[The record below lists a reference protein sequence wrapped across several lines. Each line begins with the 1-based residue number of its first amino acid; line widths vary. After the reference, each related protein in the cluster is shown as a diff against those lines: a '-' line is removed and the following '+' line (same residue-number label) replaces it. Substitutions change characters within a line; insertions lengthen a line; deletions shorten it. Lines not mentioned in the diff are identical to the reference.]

1 MLVREQRRLLRVRTW
16 VLLVML
22 TVGCV
27 VAPAAGASSPLVL
40 PSSVSP
46 SIAGSSL
53 TLWVFGVA
61 APAEPPVLGTNGL
74 VASFEWGGTSL
85 GLPPGARQ
93 LGVETTM
100 ARGKLF
106 LQVPMSGGS
115 VESNRVRLDS
125 QDSAFAE
132 APDLPQL
139 VPWSSTPMS
148 SVLIVA
154 RDFGSGRL
162 VDVDGSPLPI
172 GSFTCS
178 RPDLEGLREVSMQ
191 CFVTRKGPL
200 ESGGFSGNRVR
211 ALVQTFEGPVLT
223 PAVVLP

>member
-1 MLVREQRRLLRVRTW
+1 
-16 VLLVML
+16 ML

-27 VAPAAGASSPLVL
+27 VAPAAGSSSPLVL
-40 PSSVSP
+40 PTSVSS
-46 SIAGSSL
+46 SIAGTSL
-53 TLWVFGVA
+53 SFWVFGVA

-74 VASFEWGGTSL
+74 VASFDWSGSSL
-85 GLPPGARQ
+85 RLPPGARE

-106 LQVPMSGGS
+106 LQVAVSGGV

-125 QDSAFAE
+125 QNSVFAE

-139 VPWSSTPMS
+139 VPWSSTPKS

-172 GSFTCS
+172 GSFSCS
-178 RPDLEGLREVSMQ
+178 RPDLEGLREVGMQ
-191 CFVTRKGPL
+191 CFVTRQGPL
-200 ESGGFSGNRVR
+200 ETGGFSGNRVR
-211 ALVQTFEGPVLT
+211 ALVQTPEGPVLT

>member
-1 MLVREQRRLLRVRTW
+1 MREQRRLRPVRAW
-16 VLLVML
+16 PLLVML
-22 TVGCV
+22 TAGGA
-27 VAPAAGASSPLVL
+27 VAPAEGSSSPLVL

-46 SIAGSSL
+46 SIAGTSL
-53 TLWVFGVA
+53 TFWVFGVA

-74 VASFEWGGTSL
+74 VASFEWGGSSSR
-85 GLPPGARQ
+85 LPPGARE
-93 LGVETTM
+93 LSVETAM

-106 LQVPMSGGS
+106 LQVAASGGV

-125 QDSAFAE
+125 QSSVFAE

-139 VPWSSTPMS
+139 VPWSSMPMS

-162 VDVDGSPLPI
+162 VDLDGSPLPI

-178 RPDLEGLREVSMQ
+178 RPDLEWLREVSMQ
-191 CFVTRKGPL
+191 CVVTRQGPL
-200 ESGGFSGNRVR
+200 EAGGFSGNRVR
-211 ALVQTFEGPVLT
+211 ALVQTPEGPVLT
-223 PAVVLP
+223 PAVMLP

>member
-1 MLVREQRRLLRVRTW
+1 M
-16 VLLVML
+16 LVML
-22 TVGCV
+22 TVGCA
-27 VAPAAGASSPLVL
+27 VAPAEGSSSPLVL

-46 SIAGSSL
+46 SIAGTSL
-53 TLWVFGVA
+53 TFWVFGVA

-74 VASFEWGGTSL
+74 VASFTWSGSSL
-85 GLPPGARQ
+85 RLPPGGRE

-106 LQVPMSGGS
+106 LQVAVSGGV
-115 VESNRVRLDS
+115 VESNRVRLES
-125 QDSAFAE
+125 QNSVFAE

-139 VPWSSTPMS
+139 VPWSSTPRS

-154 RDFGSGRL
+154 RDFGTGRL
-162 VDVDGSPLPI
+162 VDVDGSPLPV

-191 CFVTRKGPL
+191 CFVTRQGPL
-200 ESGGFSGNRVR
+200 ETGGFTGNRVR
-211 ALVQTFEGPVLT
+211 ALVQTPEGPVLT